1 MFFDLSP
8 LVAALN
14 RKHRISVSGLTGS
27 SLSAFVYD
35 LSQFIKPI
43 VLLVPGDAVERL
55 TEQLPALNLR
65 TARVDRRCPFFTPAD
80 IFITTPE
87 FFNEK
92 IMVKEEIAFSAGQPV
107 DLAHLINR
115 LLASGYERQDLC
127 REPGEFAVRG
137 GIIDIA
143 GDDSEP
149 VRIELFGDAVESIR
163 QFNIQTQRSVVPL
176 ERFSLLLANPR
187 RKSALSD
194 LLPPLS
200 VMVSRQEIDS
210 KFKTILLK
218 NCGLAG
224 LNVADQPVEQLAG
237 SEFFFKISSPRLYF
251 GDLKALRQDL
261 ECGDYRYIFLVN
273 RPNRVERIKAV
284 LPEIEIRTVAL
295 TEGFMD
301 EDRRTVYL
309 TEHEVWGEIRRRPQ
323 SFRGLF
329 IDDLKGLKDMDFVVH
344 SDFGIGQFRGLC
356 VMEFEGKKIE
366 CLRLDYAEGGK
377 VFLPVERV
385 NLLERYIGATDHP
398 PRLSRLGSE
407 IWLKTKKKVKRA
419 TEKLAF
425 DLIQLY
431 TRRQQASGIAF
442 APDGP
447 EMADLEAAFP
457 YEETE
462 DQIKAINDVKRD
474 MESSRPQERL
484 ICGDVGYG
492 KTEIALRA
500 AFKAV
505 LSGYQV
511 ALLCPTTLLAFQHY
525 QTFKN
530 RLADFPVRVEMVS
543 RFRSREDLKTILA
556 DLARKR
562 VDIVIGTQRL
572 LQPDVE
578 IPNLGL
584 LIIDEEQR
592 FGVMQKEKFKHWR
605 LGLDIIY
612 LTATPIPRTLYMAL
626 TGIKDI
632 SNIHTPPAGRRD
644 IETRIMYWDDE
655 EIQRIINH
663 EIKRGGQVFF
673 VHNRIQ
679 SLAIIR
685 SRLARLLPD
694 NPIAVIHG
702 RMRPAVS
709 ERRMLDF
716 LAGRFPL
723 LLSTAIVESG
733 LDMPRVNTIIVNDAH
748 QFGLADLH
756 QLRGRV
762 GRSGLQAYAYFIVP
776 ETRCL
781 TETAQQR
788 LSALNSYAA
797 LGSGFRLALRDMEI
811 RGIGDLLGREQ
822 SGAMD
827 SVGYHHYLKILS
839 ASVNELRGVRTSLEP
854 VLSLKIEAY
863 IPSAYIESAY
873 ERTAL
878 YKRLLDIESH
888 YELETIRAEIKDRFG
903 RYPLEVENLLRLSA
917 IRLRAREIG
926 ATEVIQRGDRIVYTK
941 GNETLEQAPFDD
953 QSSSHL

>member
-1 MFFDLSP
+1 
-8 LVAALN
+8 
-14 RKHRISVSGLTGS
+14 
-27 SLSAFVYD
+27 
-35 LSQFIKPI
+35 
-43 VLLVPGDAVERL
+43 
-55 TEQLPALNLR
+55 
-65 TARVDRRCPFFTPAD
+65 
-80 IFITTPE
+80 
-87 FFNEK
+87 
-92 IMVKEEIAFSAGQPV
+92 
-107 DLAHLINR
+107 
-115 LLASGYERQDLC
+115 
-127 REPGEFAVRG
+127 
-137 GIIDIA
+137 
-143 GDDSEP
+143 
-149 VRIELFGDAVESIR
+149 
-163 QFNIQTQRSVVPL
+163 
-176 ERFSLLLANPR
+176 
-187 RKSALSD
+187 
-194 LLPPLS
+194 
-200 VMVSRQEIDS
+200 
-210 KFKTILLK
+210 
-218 NCGLAG
+218 
-224 LNVADQPVEQLAG
+224 
-237 SEFFFKISSPRLYF
+237 
-251 GDLKALRQDL
+251 
-261 ECGDYRYIFLVN
+261 
-273 RPNRVERIKAV
+273 
-284 LPEIEIRTVAL
+284 
-295 TEGFMD
+295 
-301 EDRRTVYL
+301 
-309 TEHEVWGEIRRRPQ
+309 
-323 SFRGLF
+323 
-329 IDDLKGLKDMDFVVH
+329 MDFVVH

-377 VFLPVERV
+377 VFLPVERI
-385 NLLERYIGATDHP
+385 NLLERYVGATDHS

-431 TRRQQASGIAF
+431 TRRLQASGIAF

-447 EMADLEAAFP
+447 EMAALEAAFP
-457 YEETE
+457 YDETE

-474 MESSRPQERL
+474 MEANRPQERL

-500 AFKAV
+500 AFKAA

-525 QTFKN
+525 QTFRN

-543 RFRSREDLKTILA
+543 RFRSREDLKMILQ

-562 VDIVIGTQRL
+562 IEIVIGTQRL

-605 LGLDIIY
+605 PGIDIIY
-612 LTATPIPRTLYMAL
+612 LTATPTLYMAL

-644 IETRIMYWDDE
+644 IETRIMFWDDE

-663 EIKRGGQVFF
+663 EINRGGQVFF

-679 SLAIIR
+679 SLDIIR
-685 SRLARLLPD
+685 SRLAHLLPGT
-694 NPIAVIHG
+694 PLAVIHG

-762 GRSGLQAYAYFIVP
+762 GRSAQQAYAYFIVP
-776 ETRCL
+776 EARRL
-781 TETAQQR
+781 TETAHQR

-797 LGSGFRLALRDMEI
+797 LGSGFRLAIRDMEI

-822 SGAMD
+822 SGALD

-839 ASVNELRGVRTSLEP
+839 ASVNELRGVRTTLEP

-863 IPSAYIESAY
+863 IPSTYIESAY

-878 YKRLLDIESH
+878 YKRLLDIESR
-888 YELETIRAEIKDRFG
+888 YEMETIQAEIKDRFG
-903 RYPLEVENLLRLSA
+903 RYPPEVENLLRLSA
-917 IRLRAREIG
+917 IRLRARELG
-926 ATEVIQRGDRIVYTK
+926 ATEVIQRGDRIVFIK
-941 GNETLEQAPFDD
+941 GTETLEQVPFEAR
-953 QSSSHL
+953 SSSER